1 MLEDH
6 AKHRS
11 VVWNIVGDDLSSV
24 NKRILETIEDSK
36 FPEEIKDLLK
46 SLLNVEL
53 KNNAEKY
60 PLYSKDY
67 DRIIMNLAE
76 VRKRKKGE

>member
-1 MLEDH
+1 
-6 AKHRS
+6 
-11 VVWNIVGDDLSSV
+11 LSAV
-24 NKRILETIEDSK
+24 NKRILDTIEESK

-76 VRKRKKGE
+76 VRKRKEGK

>member
-1 MLEDH
+1 M
-6 AKHRS
+6 
-11 VVWNIVGDDLSSV
+11 SSV
-24 NKRILETIEDSK
+24 NKRILETVEASN

-46 SLLNVEL
+46 TLLNIEL
-53 KNNAEKY
+53 KNFATKY

-76 VRKRKKGE
+76 ARTHREDK

>member
-1 MLEDH
+1 
-6 AKHRS
+6 
-11 VVWNIVGDDLSSV
+11 LSSV